1 MAKVL
6 CIVRSST
13 EAQEIE
19 SQKKE
24 LIEFCKTKGFADG
37 DMLFIEA
44 QGASARV
51 LKRSYTSWLMG
62 K

>member
-24 LIEFCKTKGFADG
+24 LIEFCKTKGFADS
-37 DMLFIEA
+37 DMLFIES
-44 QGASARV
+44 QG
-51 LKRSYTSWLMG
+51 
-62 K
+62 

>member
-24 LIEFCKTKGFADG
+24 LMKFWKNK
-37 DMLFIEA
+37 
-44 QGASARV
+44 
-51 LKRSYTSWLMG
+51 
-62 K
+62 